1 MELTDN
7 QLFGNKILN
16 IMEIRL
22 LHILKSDV
30 PIILAEAAKVNAV
43 VVLSR
48 MVRTV

>member
-1 MELTDN
+1 LELIDN
-7 QLFGNKILN
+7 QLSGNKIPN
-16 IMEIRL
+16 IIEIRL
-22 LHILKSDV
+22 LHILKSDA